1 MRAEIYTGKFLFS
14 LYRCRMHGFCSQ
26 CTGVQTYCQKRRPE
40 PSTSGNCAIPILRS
54 RSTRQFQR
62 SPVSLRLRDYS
73 IRLPL
78 RTRSPVQRLSRHQL
92 FSRRRS
98 PSQQG
103 ARLTPPCAMAGVECI
118 VFVLNVQ
125 VYRQQ
130 TYCHK
135 RRAGPSLSG
144 LCNSDTAGRVV
155 RDNFTRL
162 YKPSDVFRA

>member
-1 MRAEIYTGKFLFS
+1 MVFVLNVQV
-14 LYRCRMHGFCSQ
+14 YRHTAKNGGRNPQHRG
-26 CTGVQTYCQKRRPE
+26 TVQFRYCGRIVHDNSKDH
-40 PSTSGNCAIPILRS
+40 LS
-54 RSTRQFQR
+54 RSAFVIAQSGFRYELAHLYNFCHA
-62 SPVSLRLRDYS
+62 
-73 IRLPL
+73 I
-78 RTRSPVQRLSRHQL
+78 

-118 VFVLNVQ
+118 VFVLIVQ

-135 RRAGPSLSG
+135 RRAGPSLWE

-155 RDNFTRL
+155 QDNSNNH
-162 YKPSDVFRA
+162 PSP